1 VTAKFFVMWAA
12 CAAALALAAIR
23 AMPYVRPILSA
34 PSADRWDKPGERLAG
49 VLADLGLHRRLL
61 KIRYSGALH
70 AMIFAGFLVLFSAII
85 QSFGSGLI
93 PGFSLQPI
101 GGNTWIALLQD
112 VFAVVITIGI
122 GLAAWQRQ
130 FLRPKRFE
138 GSNATDAWIIYGLVL
153 AVVVTMLLEFA
164 FRLAAQNELS
174 AWRPVSSVIAR
185 AILAAGIR
193 HDTAQLGS
201 AVAYWL
207 HVAAVLGFLVYIPGS
222 KHRHIFT
229 AAPNIF
235 FRNLRPKGELA
246 SAAPGETSSGVA
258 EISQFDWK
266 HRLDLISCT
275 ECGRCQAACPAFASG
290 LPLSPKTLIMDLRDR
305 MVAEQTGHDQGPL
318 IGGTISEETL
328 WSCTTCRACIDACPV
343 HIEQMPKIIE
353 MRRSLIE
360 TGAIEPM
367 LQTALGNLQHY
378 GNSFGKPAR
387 QRARWTKDL
396 GFPVKN
402 ALKEPVDVLW
412 FVGDFA
418 SFDPRAQKI
427 TAHVARLLHTAGVDF
442 GILFDAER
450 NAGNDVRR
458 VGDEGMFETLAK
470 ANIELLEQCSFRRI
484 MTTDPH
490 TLNALRQE
498 YGTFDH
504 RYDVIHYTQLLDEII
519 RENRLILKKGAGN
532 RVTYHDPCYL
542 GRYNGG
548 FEAPRAL
555 IAATGHS
562 LHEMG
567 RCRENSFCC
576 GAGGGRIWMDDSAM
590 IERPSENR
598 IKEALAL
605 GDIDTFVVCCPKDL
619 VMYSAAVQN
628 LGVQDRIVVRDISEL
643 IVAEPLN

>member
-1 VTAKFFVMWAA
+1 MTAKFFVMWAA
-12 CAAALALAAIR
+12 SAAALVLAAIR

-85 QSFGSGLI
+85 QSFGSGLV

-246 SAAPGETSSGVA
+246 SAAPGETCSGIA

-367 LQTALGNLQHY
+367 LQTALGNLQQY

-504 RYDVIHYTQLLDEII
+504 RYDVIHYTQLLNEII

>member
-61 KIRYSGALH
+61 TIRHSGALH

-367 LQTALGNLQHY
+367 LQTALGNLQQY

-402 ALKEPVDVLW
+402 ALKEHVDVLW

-442 GILFDAER
+442 GILFEAER

>member
-12 CAAALALAAIR
+12 CAAALALAVFR
-23 AMPYVRPILSA
+23 AMPYIRPVLSA
-34 PSADRWDKPGERLAG
+34 PTADRWDRPGERLAG

-61 KIRYSGALH
+61 KIRYSGVLH

-112 VFAVVITIGI
+112 IFAIVITIGI
-122 GLAAWQRQ
+122 GLAAWQRL
-130 FLRPKRFE
+130 FVRPKRFE

-153 AVVVTMLLEFA
+153 AVVVTMLLELA

-185 AILAAGIR
+185 AILAIGIS
-193 HDTAQLGS
+193 HDTAELGS

-235 FRNLRPKGELA
+235 FRNLRLKGELA
-246 SAAPGETSSGVA
+246 AAAPGKTSSGVA

-305 MVAEQTGHDQGPL
+305 MVAEQTGQQQGKL

-343 HIEQMPKIIE
+343 HIEPMTKIIE
-353 MRRSLIE
+353 MRRSVVE

-367 LQTALGNLQHY
+367 LQTALGNLQQY

-427 TAHVARLLHTAGVDF
+427 TAHVAQLLHAAGVDF

-498 YGTFDH
+498 YGTFDC
-504 RYDVIHYTQLLDEII
+504 RYEVIHYTQLLDEII
-519 RENRLILKKGAGN
+519 REKRLVLKKGPGN

-555 IAATGHS
+555 IAASGHS

-605 GDIDTFVVCCPKDL
+605 GNVDTFVTCCPKDL

-643 IVAEPLN
+643 IVPESLN

>member
-1 VTAKFFVMWAA
+1 VTAKFFIMWAA
-12 CAAALALAAIR
+12 CLGALALAAIR
-23 AMPYVRPILSA
+23 AMPYIKPVLSA
-34 PSADRWDKPGERLAG
+34 PSADRWDRPGERLAG
-49 VLADLGLHRRLL
+49 LLADLGLHRRLL
-61 KIRYSGALH
+61 NIRYSGVLH

-93 PGFSLQPI
+93 PGFSLQYI
-101 GGNTWIALLQD
+101 GGSTWIALLQD
-112 VFAVVITIGI
+112 IFAIVIMIGI
-122 GLAAWQRQ
+122 GLAAWQRR
-130 FLRPKRFE
+130 FVRPKRFE

-153 AVVVTMLLEFA
+153 AIVATMLLECA
-164 FRLAAQNELS
+164 FPLAAQKELS

-185 AILAAGIR
+185 AILAIGIS
-193 HDTAQLGS
+193 HDTAELGS
-201 AVAYWL
+201 EVAYWL

-235 FRNLRPKGELA
+235 FRNLRPKGQLA
-246 SAAPGETSSGVA
+246 SAAQGETSSGIT

-266 HRLDLISCT
+266 HKLDLISCT
-275 ECGRCQAACPAFASG
+275 ECGRCQAVCPAFASG
-290 LPLSPKTLIMDLRDR
+290 LPLSPKTLIMDLRDH
-305 MVAEQTGHDQGPL
+305 MVAEQTGQAQGPL

-328 WSCTTCRACIDACPV
+328 WACTTCRACIDACPV
-343 HIEQMPKIIE
+343 HIEPMTKIIE
-353 MRRSLIE
+353 MRRSVIE

-367 LQTALGNLQHY
+367 LQTALGNLQQY

-427 TAHVARLLHTAGVDF
+427 TAHVAQLLHAAGVDF

-458 VGDEGMFETLAK
+458 VGDEGTFETLAK

-498 YGTFDH
+498 YGTFNH
-504 RYDVIHYTQLLDEII
+504 RYEVVHYTQLLDEII
-519 RENRLILKKGAGN
+519 RENRLVLKKGPGS

-555 IAATGHS
+555 IAASGHS

-643 IVAEPLN
+643 IVADPLN